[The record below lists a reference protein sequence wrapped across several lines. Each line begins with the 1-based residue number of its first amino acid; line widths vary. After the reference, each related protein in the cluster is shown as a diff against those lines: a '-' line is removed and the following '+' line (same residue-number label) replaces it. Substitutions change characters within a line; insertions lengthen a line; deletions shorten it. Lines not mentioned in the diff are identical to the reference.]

1 MPGVSSLQC
10 PATLVVARHG
20 DAEFLDKEFSD
31 EGGTL
36 STKGRAQAARLADE
50 VRDRRIAHV
59 WCSDVARAVQTAEIV
74 AHHLTVGVTTRKS
87 LREVDVGDLEGE
99 PFSVEA
105 VSAVTDR
112 WAAGDLD
119 AAFAGGES
127 GSDVLARYAAALAE
141 IADVHRGE
149 TVLVVG
155 HEKACCFALPRLAH
169 RTGPEVTD
177 QQALGNGEFAELVV
191 DGDDW
196 ALTRWGSSGAS
207 T

>member
-1 MPGVSSLQC
+1 MC

-20 DAEFLDKEFSD
+20 EAEYVEDCFSD

-36 STKGRAQAARLADE
+36 TRDGRTQAARLAE
-50 VRDRRIAHV
+50 QLRGRRVAHV

-74 AHHLTVGVTTRKS
+74 AHHLGVGVTTRKS